1 MNNIKKYLE
10 ILAFAG
16 MAIFMCLMFL
26 ELNFSDIKSINWK
39 EEPFELT
46 INDEYYGKFEIS
58 KKQLPSVK
66 QGDEVILMKKLNK
79 KDYEGKNLVFRT
91 YGSAVEVYVSDKYL
105 YSYGERLYKEG
116 KMLGRGYHIVKIN
129 SIEGFNPYLEI
140 KIKPA
145 EKMEYDWID
154 FLRFSSSDTIWRD
167 LIKDNLFALMLSF
180 FVFFAGIGGYIASII
195 AYLKHKADSYYQI
208 YAFATAF
215 FLGLWIICT
224 FSFLQFMTN
233 NYESTSVLE
242 YASAYIAVFTYLST
256 IEIIKKNTKYEQL
269 IRAMRFIYLAYLSGI
284 FVFHIT
290 GIIWISQTISFFRVM
305 IVIMMSA
312 IAFIFLADYQKQDKY
327 ERILSICNGIAIFLL
342 VIRVILINLDF
353 KDMVT
358 AGKYMQI
365 SNMTT
370 MLAVCM
376 VVAAPIFT
384 YIFKALEIEKYEKQ
398 IAIFKEIAHKDQLT
412 GLDNRYGG
420 IAYVLQIVKNHIPYS
435 LIMFDLNNLKE
446 VNDTYGHE
454 AGDKLIRRF
463 ADFLKQTFAGDEY
476 MNVRHGG
483 DEFVTIAR
491 MEDKALLQQK
501 VDELRKLVEQSNLE
515 DKRLWKMGFAYGI
528 ASSADAQNEEY
539 EKILAIAD
547 EKMYQNKSKAEG
559 R

>member
-46 INDEYYGKFEIS
+46 INDEDYGKFEIS

-167 LIKDNLFALMLSF
+167 LIKENLFALMLSF

-195 AYLKHKADSYYQI
+195 AYLKHKAGSYYQI

-269 IRAMRFIYLAYLSGI
+269 IRAMRFIYLAYVSGI
-284 FVFHIT
+284 FVLHIT

-312 IAFIFLADYQKQDKY
+312 LAFIFLADYQKQDRY

-358 AGKYMQI
+358 AGKYMHI

-501 VDELRKLVEQSNLE
+501 VDELGKLVEQSNMQDE
-515 DKRLWKMGFAYGI
+515 RLWKMGFAYGI
-528 ASSADAQNEEY
+528 ASSAEAQNEEY

-547 EKMYQNKSKAEG
+547 EKMYQNKSKAE
-559 R
+559 RR